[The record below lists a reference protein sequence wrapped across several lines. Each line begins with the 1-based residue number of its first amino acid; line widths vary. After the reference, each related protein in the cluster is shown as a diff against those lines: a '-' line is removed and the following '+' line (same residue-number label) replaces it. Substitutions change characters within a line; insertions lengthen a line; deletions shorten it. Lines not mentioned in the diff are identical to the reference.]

1 MKKFSFMKKN
11 LVLLLCF
18 FVISVGNFCAWAAD
32 DAQRTNCKYLSFQ
45 SSDNEMGKIT
55 IYHIGHPDEPDT
67 SYIEGD
73 WLEFC
78 DSDSLYVTA
87 TPKEGY
93 QFSQWNDGDTS
104 NIIGTSF
111 GDFEQIVRSI
121 PAGDSLRAVA
131 LFEPAKD
138 TFRISIYP
146 DDSNKGRTNNYFYGI
161 VGQKIEKFAEANDGY
176 EFDYWES
183 IHGYS
188 TDTIVGNDTLVAHF
202 KKATIPCKTIV
213 FLSDKEE
220 MGTVEVFSLGGAF
233 MDTTHI
239 QPNRLIFCPGDSIY
253 AVATPKEGYSFIHWN
268 NGDTSKV
275 IRSYSGLLEKG
286 IQGITAEDTLFT
298 VAYFVPD
305 SLNNYLA
312 VSSSNSQIGVVSG
325 GGKFADSTIVQVY
338 VSSRLCARFS
348 HWSDGDTTNPR
359 IWRKKGSDSLV
370 AYFEEDA
377 THLIVESADEEQGTV
392 TAQIGTDTIENHYT
406 VTWSET
412 QTITLSAQAKA
423 GYQFVE
429 WNTGNKRPTI
439 KIHSGCDTIKYT
451 AYFEPAKDTFC
462 ISIYPDDSNKGR
474 TNNHF
479 CGIEGQKIEKFAE
492 ANDGYEFDYWE
503 SIHGYSTDT
512 IVGNDTLVAH
522 FKEEPIPC
530 KSVVFRSDE
539 EEMGAVEV
547 FSLGGAFMDT
557 THIQPNQLMACQEDS
572 IYAVAT
578 PKEGYIFSHWSNGDT
593 SGVIYSHGGQ
603 LEKDIQGIAAD
614 DTLNVVAYFEE
625 IGETDS
631 TPNYLTFTAEEE
643 GSSFS
648 IANINNDPD
657 IQYSINN
664 GKTWR
669 RLKANEKV
677 VLENKGDKALLRGMN
692 PEGFS
697 ESNSAWEDKY
707 TKFVM
712 EGHISA
718 SGSVMSLLDRKGVS
732 TTIPSNYCFASL
744 FSDCVSLTEAPEL
757 PATTLRYSCY
767 KSMFSGCVILEK
779 APELPAM
786 ELENDCYKMMFQG
799 CTGLKQAPDLPATK
813 LGNNCYEMM
822 FDGCTSLTQAPALPA
837 TKLMESCYWC
847 MFKGCTSLTET
858 PELPATQL
866 TYRCY
871 CGMFSGCTGLTSTP
885 ELPVTILAWNCYQAM
900 FNGCTGIKQA
910 PILPAT
916 VLKPGCYEYMFSGCT
931 NLTSAP
937 ELPAMTLA
945 EECYLGMFQNCT
957 SLTQVPEL
965 PATVLDKQ
973 CYAYMFKGCTGIK
986 EPPTLPDVVAP
997 YCYQAMFC
1005 GCTGLTKAPELP
1017 ATTLEEGCYESMFC
1031 ECTELTEAPALP
1043 SRDAPMFC
1051 YYNMF
1056 EKCTNL
1062 KTAPVLLADSL
1073 SSSCFWEMF
1082 SECHCVDKIEVSF
1095 TEWGNSTVNW
1105 LNDVAP
1111 TGTFICPKELPI
1123 EYGASKIPEG
1133 WTVVYK
1139 EETNGTVTPLTNN
1152 RFSVWAVDLTIHYQG
1167 TEKAVEVYGLNGEL
1181 VARKAAGD
1189 DTGSITVPQRGV
1201 YIVKSGTESVKVEL

>member
-522 FKEEPIPC
+522 FKKEPIPC

-557 THIQPNQLMACQEDS
+557 THIQPNQLMAC
-572 IYAVAT
+572 
-578 PKEGYIFSHWSNGDT
+578 
-593 SGVIYSHGGQ
+593 
-603 LEKDIQGIAAD
+603 
-614 DTLNVVAYFEE
+614 
-625 IGETDS
+625 
-631 TPNYLTFTAEEE
+631 
-643 GSSFS
+643 
-648 IANINNDPD
+648 
-657 IQYSINN
+657 
-664 GKTWR
+664 
-669 RLKANEKV
+669 
-677 VLENKGDKALLRGMN
+677 
-692 PEGFS
+692 
-697 ESNSAWEDKY
+697 
-707 TKFVM
+707 
-712 EGHISA
+712 
-718 SGSVMSLLDRKGVS
+718 
-732 TTIPSNYCFASL
+732 
-744 FSDCVSLTEAPEL
+744 
-757 PATTLRYSCY
+757 
-767 KSMFSGCVILEK
+767 
-779 APELPAM
+779 
-786 ELENDCYKMMFQG
+786 
-799 CTGLKQAPDLPATK
+799 
-813 LGNNCYEMM
+813 
-822 FDGCTSLTQAPALPA
+822 
-837 TKLMESCYWC
+837 
-847 MFKGCTSLTET
+847 
-858 PELPATQL
+858 
-866 TYRCY
+866 
-871 CGMFSGCTGLTSTP
+871 
-885 ELPVTILAWNCYQAM
+885 
-900 FNGCTGIKQA
+900 
-910 PILPAT
+910 
-916 VLKPGCYEYMFSGCT
+916 
-931 NLTSAP
+931 
-937 ELPAMTLA
+937 
-945 EECYLGMFQNCT
+945 
-957 SLTQVPEL
+957 
-965 PATVLDKQ
+965 
-973 CYAYMFKGCTGIK
+973 
-986 EPPTLPDVVAP
+986 
-997 YCYQAMFC
+997 
-1005 GCTGLTKAPELP
+1005 
-1017 ATTLEEGCYESMFC
+1017 
-1031 ECTELTEAPALP
+1031 
-1043 SRDAPMFC
+1043 
-1051 YYNMF
+1051 
-1056 EKCTNL
+1056 
-1062 KTAPVLLADSL
+1062 
-1073 SSSCFWEMF
+1073 
-1082 SECHCVDKIEVSF
+1082 
-1095 TEWGNSTVNW
+1095 
-1105 LNDVAP
+1105 
-1111 TGTFICPKELPI
+1111 
-1123 EYGASKIPEG
+1123 
-1133 WTVVYK
+1133 
-1139 EETNGTVTPLTNN
+1139 
-1152 RFSVWAVDLTIHYQG
+1152 
-1167 TEKAVEVYGLNGEL
+1167 
-1181 VARKAAGD
+1181 
-1189 DTGSITVPQRGV
+1189 
-1201 YIVKSGTESVKVEL
+1201 

>member
-18 FVISVGNFCAWAAD
+18 FVISVGNFRAWAAD

-202 KKATIPCKTIV
+202 KREPIPCKNIL
-213 FLSDKEE
+213 FRSDNEE
-220 MGTVEVFSLGGAF
+220 MGKVEVFYFGYIF
-233 MDTTHI
+233 MDSTLI
-239 QPNRLIFCPGDSIY
+239 RPNQTIICQGDSAY
-253 AVATPKEGYSFIHWN
+253 AVATAKEGYKFSRWSN
-268 NGDTSKV
+268 KDTSKV
-275 IRSYSGLLEKG
+275 VYTSSGQLEKE
-286 IQGITAEDTLFT
+286 IQEISANDTLNV
-298 VAYFVPD
+298 VAYFETD
-305 SLNNYLA
+305 TLDNYLA

-325 GGKFADSTIVQVY
+325 GGKFTDSTVVQAY

-462 ISIYPDDSNKGR
+462 ISIYAEDSNMGR
-474 TNNHF
+474 TNDYF
-479 CGIEGQKIEKFAE
+479 CGIEGQKIEKLAE
-492 ANDGYEFDYWE
+492 AYEGYEFDYWE
-503 SIHGYSTDT
+503 SIRGYSTDT

-522 FKEEPIPC
+522 FKKEPMPC
-530 KSVVFRSDE
+530 KNIVFRSDE
-539 EEMGAVEV
+539 EEMGTVEV
-547 FSLGGAFMDT
+547 FSLGDIFMDS
-557 THIQPNQLMACQEDS
+557 THIQTNRLMICQGDS
-572 IYAVAT
+572 VYAVAT
-578 PKEGYIFSHWSNGDT
+578 PREGYIFSHWSNGDT
-593 SGVIYSHGGQ
+593 SGVIYSHSGQ
-603 LEKDIQGIAAD
+603 LEKDVWEIAAN
-614 DTLNVVAYFEE
+614 DTLDVVAYFEE
-625 IGETDS
+625 IGEMDS
-631 TPNYLTFTAEEE
+631 TANYLTFTADER
-643 GSSFS
+643 GSSFG
-648 IANINNDPD
+648 IVNINNDPD

-697 ESNSAWEDKY
+697 KNNSSWKDEY

-712 EGHISA
+712 KGYISA

-744 FSDCVSLTEAPEL
+744 FSDCVSLTEAPEI
-757 PATTLRYSCY
+757 PATTLRYNCY

-931 NLTSAP
+931 NLSSAP

-945 EECYLGMFQNCT
+945 DECYLGMFQNCT

-1123 EYGASKIPEG
+1123 EYGESRIPEG

-1139 EETNGTVTPLTNN
+1139 EETNGTAAPLSNN
-1152 RFSVWAVDLTIHYQG
+1152 RFKVWTVDLTIHFLG
-1167 TEKAVEVYGLNGEL
+1167 TTKEVEVYGLNGEF

>member
-11 LVLLLCF
+11 LVLLFCF
-18 FVISVGNFCAWAAD
+18 FVISVGNFRAWAAD

-111 GDFEQIVRSI
+111 GDFEQIIRSI

-202 KKATIPCKTIV
+202 KREPIPCKNIL
-213 FLSDKEE
+213 FRSDNEE
-220 MGTVEVFSLGGAF
+220 MGKVEVFYFGYIF
-233 MDTTHI
+233 MDSTLI
-239 QPNRLIFCPGDSIY
+239 RPNQTIICQGDSAY
-253 AVATPKEGYSFIHWN
+253 AVATAKEGYKFSRWSN
-268 NGDTSKV
+268 KDTSKV
-275 IRSYSGLLEKG
+275 VYTSSGQLEKE
-286 IQGITAEDTLFT
+286 IQEISANDTLNV
-298 VAYFVPD
+298 VAYFETD
-305 SLNNYLA
+305 TLDNYLA

-325 GGKFADSTIVQVY
+325 GGKFTDSTVVQAY

-359 IWRKKGSDSLV
+359 IWRKKGSNSLV

-392 TAQIGTDTIENHYT
+392 TAQIGTDTIENNYT

-439 KIHSGCDTIKYT
+439 KIHSGCDTIRYT

-462 ISIYPDDSNKGR
+462 ISIYAEDSNMGR
-474 TNNHF
+474 TNDYF

-522 FKEEPIPC
+522 FKKEPMPC
-530 KSVVFRSDE
+530 KNIVFRSDE
-539 EEMGAVEV
+539 EEMGTVEV
-547 FSLGGAFMDT
+547 FSLGDIFMDS
-557 THIQPNQLMACQEDS
+557 THIQTNRLMICQGDS
-572 IYAVAT
+572 VYAVAT
-578 PKEGYIFSHWSNGDT
+578 PREGYIFSHWSNGDT

-631 TPNYLTFTAEEE
+631 TANYLTFTAEE
-643 GSSFS
+643 GRSYFY
-648 IANINNDPD
+648 IANFNNEPD
-657 IQYSINN
+657 IQYSIND

-697 ESNSAWEDKY
+697 KNNSSWKDEY

-712 EGHISA
+712 KGYISA

-744 FSDCVSLTEAPEL
+744 FSDCVSLTEAPEI
-757 PATTLRYSCY
+757 PATTLRYCCY
-767 KSMFSGCVILEK
+767 KNMFNGCVSLEK
-779 APELPAM
+779 IPELPATK
-786 ELENDCYKMMFQG
+786 LEDECYMMMFQG
-799 CTGLKQAPDLPATK
+799 CTGLKQASTLPATQLGSSCYYMMFAGCTGLTQAPSLPATK
-813 LGNNCYEMM
+813 LEGI
-822 FDGCTSLTQAPALPA
+822 
-837 TKLMESCYWC
+837 CYWC
-847 MFKGCTSLTET
+847 MFEDCTSLTEA

-866 TYRCY
+866 AYACY
-871 CGMFSGCTGLTSTP
+871 CGMFSRCTGLTSTP
-885 ELPVTILAWNCYQAM
+885 ELPVTALEPDCYRAM

-916 VLKPGCYEYMFSGCT
+916 VLKTGCYEYMFKGCT
-931 NLTSAP
+931 NLSSAP

-945 EECYLGMFQNCT
+945 DECYLGMF
-957 SLTQVPEL
+957 
-965 PATVLDKQ
+965 
-973 CYAYMFKGCTGIK
+973 
-986 EPPTLPDVVAP
+986 
-997 YCYQAMFC
+997 
-1005 GCTGLTKAPELP
+1005 
-1017 ATTLEEGCYESMFC
+1017 
-1031 ECTELTEAPALP
+1031 
-1043 SRDAPMFC
+1043 
-1051 YYNMF
+1051 
-1056 EKCTNL
+1056 EKCANL
-1062 KTAPVLLADSL
+1062 ETAPVLLADSL
-1073 SSSCFWEMF
+1073 GSSSFREMF
-1082 SECHCVDKIEVSF
+1082 LECHHVDKIEVSF
-1095 TEWGNSTVNW
+1095 TEWNESTTSW
-1105 LNDVAP
+1105 LKDVAP

-1123 EYGASKIPEG
+1123 EYGESRIPEG

-1139 EETNGTVTPLTNN
+1139 EETNGIAAPLTNN

-1167 TEKAVEVYGLNGEL
+1167 TEKAVDVYGLNGEL
-1181 VARKAAGD
+1181 VARKVAGD